1 MAKYVSI
8 AVAASHKDQAHL
20 YYRHLIMRH
29 LGLTFLRFYW
39 KTLGAAVYSVC
50 RFTVSNSSN
59 LNPFGSILL
68 MTATCNRLAIRSR
81 EEL

>member
-1 MAKYVSI
+1 MYQLQL
-8 AVAASHKDQAHL
+8 AASHEDLAHL
-20 YYRHLIMRH
+20 NYRHLIMRH
-29 LGLTFLRFYW
+29 LRLLTFLRFYW
-39 KTLGAAVYSVC
+39 KILGAAVCSVY

-68 MTATCNRLAIRSR
+68 ITATCNRLAIRSR